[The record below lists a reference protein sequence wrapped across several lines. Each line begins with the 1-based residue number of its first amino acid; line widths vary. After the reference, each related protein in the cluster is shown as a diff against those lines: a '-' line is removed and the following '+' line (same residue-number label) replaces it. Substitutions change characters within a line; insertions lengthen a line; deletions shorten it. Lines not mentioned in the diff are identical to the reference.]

1 VEKGN
6 EKSVM
11 EQCIALPLVQK
22 VLAKGDTKIS
32 VLSDSGV
39 QIDIRLIEPRSFG
52 AALQYFTGSKEHNV
66 ALRGIARDKG
76 LTLNEYGIYSLTDKT
91 IALGGRTE
99 QEIYEAVGMAYIP
112 PVLRENR
119 GEIEAAVHRALPLLV
134 ELKDIRGDFHTH
146 STYSDGEDSIETM
159 AEDARLRG
167 YEWIVITDHSQSLA
181 IAHGLSPETLERKI
195 AEVQAY
201 NKKKTGITVLCGSEV
216 DILAD
221 GTLDYPDAVLRQLD
235 FVIASIHTGFKQTED
250 QITRR
255 IIAAISHPLVD
266 CIGHPTGR
274 LLGER
279 EGYHIDI
286 EKMLACARDHRTAI
300 EINASPSRLDLQ
312 DIYCKKAKDMGV
324 KLAIGTDAHSL
335 QQLDY
340 MTLGIAVAQR
350 GWLESPDIL
359 NTLNLEDFNNRQKL
373 TREPHGV

>member
-1 VEKGN
+1 
-6 EKSVM
+6 M
-11 EQCIALPLVQK
+11 
-22 VLAKGDTKIS
+22 
-32 VLSDSGV
+32 
-39 QIDIRLIEPRSFG
+39 
-52 AALQYFTGSKEHNV
+52 
-66 ALRGIARDKG
+66 
-76 LTLNEYGIYSLTDKT
+76 
-91 IALGGRTE
+91 
-99 QEIYEAVGMAYIP
+99 
-112 PVLRENR
+112 
-119 GEIEAAVHRALPLLV
+119 
-134 ELKDIRGDFHTH
+134 
-146 STYSDGEDSIETM
+146 
-159 AEDARLRG
+159 
-167 YEWIVITDHSQSLA
+167 
-181 IAHGLSPETLERKI
+181 
-195 AEVQAY
+195 
-201 NKKKTGITVLCGSEV
+201 CGSEV